1 MNCLSEK
8 CRLSNFDEKS
18 VRAFLR
24 ENHKNAVIIKP
35 RVTDDGETE
44 YFYGTA
50 ELYSCDGKKIILWS
64 INYNCYHHFYFEEL
78 KNLDYVYLCKN
89 LDEAKKLYSEWCK
102 LPSTIDK
109 RKDMIKKK
117 ISKYESDILKL
128 KQKLM
133 SL

>member
-24 ENHKNAVIIKP
+24 ENYKNAVIIKP
-35 RVTDDGETE
+35 LVTADGETE
-44 YFYGTA
+44 YFYGRA
-50 ELYSCDGKKIILWS
+50 ELYSCAGKKVILWS
-64 INYNCYHHFYFEEL
+64 INCICYHHFYFEEL
-78 KNLDYVYLCKN
+78 KKFDCLYLCKN

-109 RKDMIKKK
+109 RKDMIEKK

-128 KQKLM
+128 KQNLM